1 MASFLYAERI
11 SAGWR
16 FYILWV
22 AMGILGWLIGVALEF
37 IIFQNINLLFAVP
50 FSGIAQGWVIGRHEP
65 VWMLFGTGTAVAWWL
80 GYGITWRIL
89 DFMSLPTLADLALIS
104 LFSGAL
110 VGIPQWLVLN
120 SEIKAIR
127 WWWILLSAI
136 NHFLIIPAFIT
147 GAVLM
152 RFVESFDKYMKPK
165 TEEITE

>member
-1 MASFLYAERI
+1 MASFLYEERI

-22 AMGILGWLIGVALEF
+22 VMGLLGWLSGLALEF
-37 IIFQNINLLFAVP
+37 IIFQNVNLLFAVP

-65 VWMLFGTGTAVAWWL
+65 VWILFGVGTAIAWWI
-80 GYGITWRIL
+80 GYGITAQIL
-89 DFMSLPTLADLALIS
+89 GFMGLPTLAELALIS
-104 LFSGAL
+104 LFGGAL

-120 SEIKAIR
+120 SQIKAIS
-127 WWWILLSAI
+127 WWWILISAI
-136 NHFLIIPAFIT
+136 NHLLIIPAFIT

-152 RFVESFDKYMKPK
+152 KFVESFDKYINTN